1 MPSIVWLNGTW
12 IDQNKA
18 LVPVDDRSLRL
29 GDGIFDT
36 IRVHKG
42 KLIHSNAHLDR
53 LAKGLVFFKLD
64 YDISQLEHHCH
75 ALIAKNMLMEGFV
88 RIIIRRGNGQGS
100 VVGYRPPEHTVSSC
114 VITSFASPLLPPTPV
129 RLAVSSVPLAW
140 RVPCKILSALPYIAA
155 MQEAIGQ
162 GCDNALM
169 LTYDGLVCEASNAN
183 IFWIQGETLYAPAP
197 DLPFIPGTVAALVP
211 EVWTGIVK
219 HGHFTLKAFKDADEI
234 FLANVGGILTPV
246 QEIKGVT
253 PVRNTFAQALFLR
266 AAVLARLGISG

>member
-100 VVGYRPPEHTVSSC
+100 VVGYRPRNTQYLL
-114 VITSFASPLLPPTPV
+114 ALLP
-129 RLAVSSVPLAW
+129 
-140 RVPCKILSALPYIAA
+140 ALPLPYCRLRQCAWLSHRFRWR
-155 MQEAIGQ
+155 G
-162 GCDNALM
+162 GC
-169 LTYDGLVCEASNAN
+169 
-183 IFWIQGETLYAPAP
+183 
-197 DLPFIPGTVAALVP
+197 
-211 EVWTGIVK
+211 
-219 HGHFTLKAFKDADEI
+219 
-234 FLANVGGILTPV
+234 
-246 QEIKGVT
+246 
-253 PVRNTFAQALFLR
+253 R
-266 AAVLARLGISG
+266 ARY